1 MTVVAL
7 VGNPREGSRTLTVA
21 TQVAH
26 AVGLRLN
33 PADLS
38 ASANGT
44 SGSRVSGNGTVG
56 GGSAEFGSAEP
67 NGAPGAGRSY
77 EVVDLSALGPHLLAP
92 GAHSGV
98 EVALE
103 LVREASV
110 LVVASPTYKGT
121 YTGLLKSFLDRLP
134 PQALAGT
141 AALPLL
147 VMGDAKHALAVEV
160 HLRPLLVELGASVP
174 TPGLAFLE
182 ADFPRLEEVVAAWA
196 DRIAPQ
202 VRAITALRPAASAAA
217 SRSPA

>member
-21 TQVAH
+21 TRAAH
-26 AVGLRLN
+26 AVALRRN
-33 PADLS
+33 PTDLG
-38 ASANGT
+38 AAT
-44 SGSRVSGNGTVG
+44 
-56 GGSAEFGSAEP
+56 
-67 NGAPGAGRSY
+67 NGASGRSY

>member
-1 MTVVAL
+1 M
-7 VGNPREGSRTLTVA
+7 
-21 TQVAH
+21 
-26 AVGLRLN
+26 
-33 PADLS
+33 
-38 ASANGT
+38 
-44 SGSRVSGNGTVG
+44 
-56 GGSAEFGSAEP
+56 
-67 NGAPGAGRSY
+67 
-77 EVVDLSALGPHLLAP
+77 DLSALGPHLLAP
-92 GAHSGV
+92 GAHPGV

-182 ADFPRLEEVVAAWA
+182 SDFSRLEETVAAWA

-202 VRAITALRPAASAAA
+202 VRAISALRNVAAV
-217 SRSPA
+217 SRSGA